1 VTVDKSIGPSAA
13 AMNGTEQE
21 ESLPPSATLLFA
33 PVDKRAFGVAIGTV
47 TGLGIFALTAINLLR
62 GTPWR
67 GLRLLA
73 QYFVGYDLTWEGA
86 LIGLFWGFAV
96 GFCAGWFV
104 AFTRNLALAISLF
117 ILRTRAELDTTR
129 DFLDHI

>member
-1 VTVDKSIGPSAA
+1 MTVDKSIGPSAA
-13 AMNGTEQE
+13 AMVEAEQE

-47 TGLGIFALTAINLLR
+47 TGLGIFAVTAIDLVR
-62 GTPWR
+62 GIPWR

-73 QYFVGYDLTWEGA
+73 QYFAGYDLTWDGA
-86 LIGLFWGFAV
+86 LIGLLWGFAV

-104 AFTRNLALAISLF
+104 AFTRNLALAIMLF

>member
-1 VTVDKSIGPSAA
+1 MTGDKSIRPSARA
-13 AMNGTEQE
+13 IVEAE
-21 ESLPPSATLLFA
+21 EPSLPPSATLLFA

-47 TGLGIFALTAINLLR
+47 TGLGIFTVTAIDLLR

-67 GLRLLA
+67 GLGLLA
-73 QYFVGYDLTWEGA
+73 QYFAGYDLTWEGA
-86 LIGLFWGFAV
+86 LIGLVWGFAV
-96 GFCAGWFV
+96 GFAAGWFV

>member
-1 VTVDKSIGPSAA
+1 MTVDKSIRPSASA
-13 AMNGTEQE
+13 VVEAEKE

-47 TGLGIFALTAINLLR
+47 SGLGVFALTAIDLAR
-62 GTPWR
+62 GLPWR
-67 GLRLLA
+67 GLRLLGE
-73 QYFVGYDLTWEGA
+73 YFVGYHLTWEGA
-86 LIGLFWGFAV
+86 LIGLLWGFTV

>member
-1 VTVDKSIGPSAA
+1 MTIEKAIGPKPS
-13 AMNGTEQE
+13 TVVEPEEE
-21 ESLPPSATLLFA
+21 ESLPPSASLLFA

-47 TGLGIFALTAINLLR
+47 SGLGIFALTAVDLAR
-62 GTPWR
+62 GVPWR
-67 GLRLLA
+67 GLALLA
-73 QYFVGYDLTWEGA
+73 QYFAGYDLTWEGA
-86 LIGLFWGFAV
+86 LIGLLWGFAV

-104 AFTRNLALAISLF
+104 AFIRNLALAISLF

>member
-1 VTVDKSIGPSAA
+1 MTVDKAIGPRASAVV
-13 AMNGTEQE
+13 EPEEE
-21 ESLPPSATLLFA
+21 ESLPPAATLLFA

-47 TGLGIFALTAINLLR
+47 SGLGIFAITAIDLARGLPLR
-62 GTPWR
+62 G
-67 GLRLLA
+67 LALLA
-73 QYFVGYDLTWEGA
+73 QYFAGYDLTWEGA
-86 LIGLFWGFAV
+86 LIGLLWGFAV

-104 AFTRNLALAISLF
+104 AFARNLALAISLF